1 NGSIIRLDKYG
12 NIKWKKATNN
22 ISSYV
27 PLIQTNDRGFLI
39 FDDGYVIKLD
49 KDGNIKWK
57 KIVIETVSKI
67 SSISD
72 FASMIQTN
80 DEGLLIVKNGFLLR
94 TKNGKLV
101 INALKFS

>member
-1 NGSIIRLDKYG
+1 VISISKREGYSPIQV
-12 NIKWKKATNN
+12 N
-22 ISSYV
+22 
-27 PLIQTNDRGFLI
+27 QTNDRGFLI
-39 FDDGYVIKLD
+39 VDDGYVIKLD